1 MKKLYKILATT
12 LALAL
17 MVASPLTTVTVQAA
31 GGGFT
36 SGTHDDTDNGEMP
49 DDYWSSRGYGDPSD
63 DSGSTDSGNSGST
76 ETSSNPTPSNPVPK
90 VEDSGSNNGGSDNGG
105 SNNGGSD
112 YSEPAQSTDNS
123 SSGNSG
129 STDSGSVSTDSNVQD
144 NTNQGTVSENPND
157 VTTSVEGGQSFRS
170 VMDKEHTQYDVFHKG
185 SGVASFNVTDK
196 DGNKV
201 EFETVMLEQD
211 KDGLWYLNITF
222 AEDVDVEGL
231 ILNLLKGDLAYL
243 ADELGIAGI
252 QINGKVV
259 MPTKTKA
266 GNAGTESNGKV
277 VEEEKSDKNVKD
289 EPDNAGAESNNK
301 VVEEEKN
308 TDKEVKDEPVVTEDP
323 AGYRV
328 CWCGYTV
335 AIQTAGGLSADEKAD
350 WRAHATSHLANGE
363 STSYTDVANKS
374 RTK

>member
-1 MKKLYKILATT
+1 MKKLCKILATT

-17 MVASPLTTVTVQAA
+17 MIVSPLTTVTVQAA
-31 GGGFT
+31 GGGFYM
-36 SGTHDDTDNGEMP
+36 GNHDDTDYGEMP

-63 DSGSTDSGNSGST
+63 DSGSTDSGISGST
-76 ETSSNPTPSNPVPK
+76 ETPSNPAPK
-90 VEDSGSNNGGSDNGG
+90 VEDSGSNNSGSNNGSSDNGG

-112 YSEPAQSTDNS
+112 YSEPVQGTDNG

-129 STDSGSVSTDSNVQD
+129 STDSGSVNTDSNVQD
-144 NTNQGTVSENPND
+144 NTNQGTVTENPND

-170 VMDKEHTQYDVFHKG
+170 VMDKGHTQYDVFHKG

-201 EFETVMLEQD
+201 EFETVTLE
-211 KDGLWYLNITF
+211 KGEDGLWYLNITF

-243 ADELGIAGI
+243 ANELGITGI
-252 QINGKVV
+252 QLNGKVV
-259 MPTKTKA
+259 MLTKTEN

-277 VEEEKSDKNVKD
+277 VEEEKRDKNVKD
-289 EPDNAGAESNNK
+289 ESDNVGAESNNK

-308 TDKEVKDEPVVTEDP
+308 TDKDVKDEPVITEDP

-328 CWCGYTV
+328 CWCGHTV
-335 AIQTAGGLSADEKAD
+335 AIQTAGGLSADEKAE
-350 WRAHATSHLANGE
+350 WKAHAVSHLANGE

-374 RTK
+374 KTK